1 MPEMTY
7 LRPLLSS
14 STIRKKAPPQMAT
27 SATLKALP
35 VEVEKVD
42 DVAVDGA
49 VDHVPERTCR
59 DERER
64 EAQQLA
70 VAVAHEKHDHRD
82 DDGGG
87 EGRERPALPA
97 ARIGQE
103 RKGRARVV
111 RQDQIESRAH
121 GQDLAEREVLL
132 EPDLR
137 RLINAEDEESEAE
150 PGGELRGGRAGGGV
164 RHEGFLRPP
173 HQAKR
178 RFSPAPK
185 RLDAQRG
192 QSVGCSASLPMPAT

>member
-1 MPEMTY
+1 M
-7 LRPLLSS
+7 
-14 STIRKKAPPQMAT
+14 
-27 SATLKALP
+27 
-35 VEVEKVD
+35 
-42 DVAVDGA
+42 AVDNKQIATDVLGLVGGA
-49 VDHVPERTCR
+49 ENVS
-59 DERER
+59 
-64 EAQQLA
+64 
-70 VAVAHEKHDHRD
+70 VATNCMTR
-82 DDGGG
+82 
-87 EGRERPALPA
+87 L
-97 ARIGQE
+97 
-103 RKGRARVV
+103 
-111 RQDQIESRAH
+111 RAH